1 MKFSERMG
9 FVKVSDIFQIDSMS
23 QDLRNRIYNFIEEIY
38 RLHDHRT
45 TVHKM
50 IHCEFY
56 KLPHN
61 LFQNCGLLVMSGSFD
76 DSFNQSEWYQIYD
89 LLEYIINLYK
99 KSDFAGYVNYT
110 KDQFITE
117 INLILKE
124 ERSGYRIIDNLVT
137 PIIDN
142 NEIASIEEAINQ
154 QDNASI
160 HLKTALQHL
169 SNKQNPDYRNSI
181 KESISAVEF
190 VIRTITKESTLGK
203 GLNKIQAKIHLP
215 TVLKDGFEKIY
226 AYTNSEEGIRHA
238 LMEEPNLKLEDA
250 KFMLVSCSAFTNYL
264 KSKHLAAS
272 I

>member
-9 FVKVSDIFQIDSMS
+9 FVKVSDVFQIDSIS
-23 QDLRNRIYNFIEEIY
+23 QGLRNRIYNTIWQMLPNENKQRAVY
-38 RLHDHRT
+38 S
-45 TVHKM
+45 V

-61 LFQNCGLLVMSGSFD
+61 SFQHYGSHISGSFD
-76 DSFNQSEWYQIYD
+76 DSFNHSEWYQIYD
-89 LLEYIINLYK
+89 LLEYIINLYYK
-99 KSDFAGYVNYT
+99 PEFADYVTYT
-110 KDQFITE
+110 KDQFITKL
-117 INLILKE
+117 NLIFE
-124 ERSGYRIIDNLVT
+124 NERSGYRIIDNLVT

-142 NEIASIEEAINQ
+142 NEIESIEEAINQ

-190 VIRTITKESTLGK
+190 VIRTITKENTLGK

-226 AYTNSEEGIRHA
+226 AYTNNEEGIRHA